1 MLVFWEKR
9 LKLINDLYCYIWQ
22 GADNNCNSYLL
33 RNKLGGNK
41 HVLIDPGHI
50 VTPYYKEPG
59 LNNLVEKM
67 KEDGLVLED
76 IGLVIITHA
85 HFDHCEAANVIR
97 ERYGALVALHKADEE
112 AYRRFGGQVD
122 IYLTEGELTLVNQ
135 NEARLQ
141 IYHAP
146 GHSPGHIVVYW
157 PEERALVVGDVIFYH
172 STGRV
177 DFFGGDERLLKQ
189 SIERLATL
197 DVEYLLCGHPYGH
210 PGIISGEDAVQQ
222 NFDFIKRNIPL

>member
-1 MLVFWEKR
+1 
-9 LKLINDLYCYIWQ
+9 LKLVNDLYCYVWQ

-33 RNKLGGNK
+33 RSKLGGNK

-59 LNNLVEKM
+59 LNKLLEKM

-122 IYLTEGELTLVNQ
+122 VYLAEGELTLVNQ
-135 NEARLQ
+135 SEVRLQ

-157 PEERALVVGDVIFYH
+157 PEERALVVGDVIFYR

-177 DFFGGDERLLKQ
+177 DFSGGDGWLLKQ

-197 DVEYLLCGHPYGH
+197 DVEYLLCGHPYSH
-210 PGIISGEDAVQQ
+210 PGIIGGKDAVQQ